1 MAAPQLAGA
10 RAVLGSAARVATQ
23 ATTEHQAAK
32 KFFKEV
38 CRCLPWV
45 NKTYGLGELTNVA
58 ELRRNV
64 ADLFRKY
71 RDVQSPEVVDL
82 LIYKGREELEMILM
96 QHKQRHHVI
105 TQYVHNPALDRV
117 TRPTNLSPFL
127 QQFYK
132 SN

>member
-1 MAAPQLAGA
+1 
-10 RAVLGSAARVATQ
+10 
-23 ATTEHQAAK
+23 
-32 KFFKEV
+32 
-38 CRCLPWV
+38 
-45 NKTYGLGELTNVA
+45 
-58 ELRRNV
+58 
-64 ADLFRKY
+64 
-71 RDVQSPEVVDL
+71 
-82 LIYKGREELEMILM
+82 MILM